1 MCAWTAWSG
10 FCGCSA
16 TCDEGIQ
23 ARTRKCFCGDEEA
36 IGLPQPGCD
45 GEPQEEVSCNE
56 GPCDPTENC
65 LENGLVCSS
74 GIKFFFKPINNL
86 QIKASGRISV
96 PVTPLAAK
104 LANRPGSDHASALK
118 ESQLIM
124 KSAAVV
130 NFRNAKHA
138 AANAIM
144 NLNHG
149 QTGRLANAKWKN
161 QKDRDSENATVAM
174 TLFLLLRLRLV
185 HR

>member
-1 MCAWTAWSG
+1 MKALVIRPRTASKMVL
-10 FCGCSA
+10 SVA
-16 TCDEGIQ
+16 
-23 ARTRKCFCGDEEA
+23 
-36 IGLPQPGCD
+36 P
-45 GEPQEEVSCNE
+45 
-56 GPCDPTENC
+56 
-65 LENGLVCSS
+65 
-74 GIKFFFKPINNL
+74 
-86 QIKASGRISV
+86 ASGRISV

-185 HR
+185 HRASAFLK

>member
-1 MCAWTAWSG
+1 MKALV
-10 FCGCSA
+10 
-16 TCDEGIQ
+16 IRP
-23 ARTRKCFCGDEEA
+23 RT
-36 IGLPQPGCD
+36 
-45 GEPQEEVSCNE
+45 VSKMVLSVA
-56 GPCDPTENC
+56 P
-65 LENGLVCSS
+65 
-74 GIKFFFKPINNL
+74 
-86 QIKASGRISV
+86 ASGRISV
-96 PVTPLAAK
+96 PATPLAAK
-104 LANRPGSDHASALK
+104 LANRPGSDHASAPK

-144 NLNHG
+144 KQNHG

-185 HR
+185 HRASAFLK

>member
-36 IGLPQPGCD
+36 IGLPQPGCE
-45 GEPQEEVSCNE
+45 GEPQEEVSCSE

-65 LENGLVCSS
+65 LENGLVCSPGILNPFCPNQLFQIQVS
-74 GIKFFFKPINNL
+74 GPIS
-86 QIKASGRISV
+86 A

-104 LANRPGSDHASALK
+104 LANKPGSDHANARK
-118 ESQLIM
+118 ESQLIT
-124 KSAAVV
+124 KSAAVA
-130 NFRNAKHA
+130 RIRSAKPA
-138 AANAIM
+138 AASATMSQNR
-144 NLNHG
+144 G
-149 QTGRLANAKWKN
+149 RTGRPANAKWRSPRG
-161 QKDRDSENATVAM
+161 RDSGSVKAAM
-174 TLFLLLRLRLV
+174 TLCLLLRLRLV